1 MTKVALI
8 FPGQGAQKVGMGK
21 EFYESSLEAKN
32 IFNQADQIIEGL
44 SDVIFNGTQ
53 EKLTTTEFCQPA
65 IFTFSIAALKAF
77 QVHKKFQD
85 IEPRFA
91 CGLSLG
97 EYSALVA
104 AEALSFEA
112 TLKLVKQRSFFMEEA
127 TRLKKGAMT
136 AVIGFDKD
144 KLIEICQQTGAEI
157 ANFNTPEQIVITGDA
172 EKVLKA
178 SQIIEENGAK
188 RVIPLDVSGAFHSSL
203 MQTAVPKFEEEL
215 KKIKFSNTKFPV
227 VGNVDGKPAD
237 NAEEIQKKLAG
248 QITSSV
254 QWVASIEYI
263 ASQGVRHFLEIG
275 PGNILKGLV
284 RKIDRSLKVQN
295 IRTPE
300 DIEKISF

>member
-21 EFYESSLEAKN
+21 EFYDSSVEAKN

-44 SDVIFNGTQ
+44 SDVVFNGTQ

-77 QVHKKFQD
+77 QAHQKFQD
-85 IEPRFA
+85 IEPRFT

-104 AEALSFEA
+104 SEALSFEE

-127 TRLKKGAMT
+127 TQLKKGAMS
-136 AVIGFDKD
+136 AIIGFDKEQ
-144 KLIEICQQTGAEI
+144 LIEICQQTGAEV

-172 EKVLKA
+172 DKVLKA
-178 SQIIEENGAK
+178 SQMIEEGGAK

-203 MQTAVPKFEEEL
+203 MQSAVPKFEEEL
-215 KKIKFSNTKFPV
+215 KKIKFLNSKFPV

-237 NAEEIQKKLAG
+237 NAEEIQKKLAS

-254 QWVASIEYI
+254 QWVSSIEYI
-263 ASQGVRHFLEIG
+263 ASQGVTHFLEIG

-284 RKIDRSLKVQN
+284 RKINRSLKVQN

-300 DIEKISF
+300 DIEKLSF